1 MATTGFWPVKNHLR
15 EVLAYA
21 DNPEKT
27 SGPNAF
33 DRDLL
38 QTLHYAADGKKTD
51 EAVYVSA
58 INCPKQT
65 AYDSMMATKRRYGKM
80 GGNVAYHGYMS
91 FREGEVNAE
100 QALAIGM
107 ETARRMWGDKY
118 EVLVAVHRN
127 TENMHNHFCQGL
139 NEQKNNCK
147 CRQMRYS
154 IFIDSA
160 NF

>member
-1 MATTGFWPVKNHLR
+1 M
-15 EVLAYA
+15 
-21 DNPEKT
+21 
-27 SGPNAF
+27 

-38 QTLHYAADGKKTD
+38 QTLHYAADEQKTD
-51 EAVYVSA
+51 HAVYVSA

-65 AYDSMMATKRRYGKM
+65 AYESMMATKRRYGKT

-127 TENMHNHFCQGL
+127 TDNLHCHFVINSVSFKTG
-139 NEQKNNCK
+139 EKFKNK
-147 CRQMRYS
+147 IR
-154 IFIDSA
+154 DH
-160 NF
+160 